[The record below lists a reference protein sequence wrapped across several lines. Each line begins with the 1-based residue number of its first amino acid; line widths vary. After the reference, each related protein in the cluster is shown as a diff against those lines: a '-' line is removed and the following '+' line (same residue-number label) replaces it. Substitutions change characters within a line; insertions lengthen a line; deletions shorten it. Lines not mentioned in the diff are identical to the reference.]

1 MNLASTHPQ
10 PTDIRV
16 GDDSQGL
23 TWSGLLSL
31 GAVSAC
37 MVVIGFGLGWW
48 LDGALHT
55 SPILAV
61 VGIAVG
67 LLAASG
73 YTVVRVRSYLRE

>member
-1 MNLASTHPQ
+1 MIPASTHPQ
-10 PTDIRV
+10 PTDNSV
-16 GDDSQGL
+16 GNDSQGL

-37 MVVIGFGLGWW
+37 LMVAGFGIGWW
-48 LDGALHT
+48 ADGALHT

-67 LLAASG
+67 LFAAG
-73 YTVVRVRSYLRE
+73 CYTVVRVRGYLRE